1 MGCKGEEKQKEED
14 TLTGEKIKLMATKED
29 VGFACCLVCWLPCEE
44 QKQHETKERQK
55 LSRELVVGLQSVEL
69 HRCKL

>member
-29 VGFACCLVCWLPCEE
+29 VGFACFLVCWLPCEE
-44 QKQHETKERQK
+44 
-55 LSRELVVGLQSVEL
+55 
-69 HRCKL
+69 